1 MLNKMKN
8 IYNKGISLLEII
20 IIIAVIGILSA
31 IIIPSFASFK
41 SEQALKNTTVDIISL
56 LNKAKLDSNSYL
68 GGSLYSVYFE
78 TDKAV
83 YFKGTTYSESNPT
96 NEVVL
101 LNSSVNIPST
111 GGINLTDT
119 ISANTITF
127 PRLTEN
133 VRGYGNIVIRMT
145 NSSERQKVITI
156 NKLGAISLN

>member
-20 IIIAVIGILSA
+20 IIIAIIGILSVV
-31 IIIPSFASFK
+31 IIPSFASFK

-56 LNKAKLDSNSYL
+56 LNKAKLDSSSYL

-83 YFKGTTYSESNPT
+83 YFKGTTYSSTDPT

-101 LNSSVNIPST
+101 LNSSVNIPSS
-111 GGINLTDT
+111 GGINLTDM
-119 ISANTITF
+119 ISSNTITF

-145 NSSERQKVITI
+145 NGSERQKVISI
-156 NKLGAISLN
+156 NKLGVISLN